1 MKMNE
6 VIVSKGNNKFKF
18 FEGVN
23 YKTPVIN
30 VQLQDEVE
38 EIREITQDT
47 IFFSMPLKGIRGI
60 SRAGIDKKSD
70 TKIVEMFQ
78 KVKQIQREKEEE
90 ERRKA
95 YAPLYKRMKEMPLP
109 KQNSNPDDKKC
120 QEILKTMKQG
130 FPDFEENEGLNLAVA
145 HKNAEIEAEA
155 QKYCN
160 HNFKV
165 RYEETYTQDS
175 RLKLI
180 REVSC
185 DKCGFKKIDEVE
197 EPVKNWWI

>member
-1 MKMNE
+1 MNE
-6 VIVSKGNNKFKF
+6 EIIIKRGDKVFRF
-18 FEGVN
+18 FEGLN
-23 YKTPVIN
+23 YKTKVLN
-30 VQLQDEVE
+30 VQLQDEV
-38 EIREITQDT
+38 REVWDITPDT
-47 IFFSMPLKGIRGI
+47 IFFSTPLKGIRGI
-60 SRAGIDKKSD
+60 SRTGLDRDADKK
-70 TKIVEMFQ
+70 INEMFQ
-78 KVKQIQREKEEE
+78 KLKQIEKQKEEE

-95 YAPLYKRMKEMPLP
+95 YAPLYEKMKEKPLP
-109 KQNSNPDDKKC
+109 KQNSNPDDEKC

-160 HNFKV
+160 HNFTV

-185 DKCGFKKIDEVE
+185 DKCGFKQVDEVE
-197 EPVKNWWI
+197 EPVKNWWV